1 MSTERLVTGLGR
13 QLDRRAFL
21 GSLPS
26 PQRGGSR
33 PIGVGLAC
41 SSDGPLRLLQSLCA
55 EYR

>member
-41 SSDGPLRLLQSLCA
+41 SSYNPLRLLQSLCA